1 MLPSQLTCGTAIM
14 NRLATLLVANADR
27 TALAPVLTRLEAAGY
42 FLADGG
48 DRPVE
53 QARRLRPDLILVG
66 EADGDP
72 VTVGATFRADPDCVD
87 IPVVVLTPAT
97 EAGLALRALAAGL
110 DEILD
115 PNADDPEL
123 FARLKPLIRLATM
136 HAELRLRASAAA
148 SRGQNAADRFT
159 APSDPIRPT
168 VLAIGADSAHAAAL
182 LSADADIT
190 SIPDLYEAERLLE
203 QRPFDAAIL
212 TASGEAEL
220 AFASQ
225 VRNNPRLFN
234 LPIVMV
240 ADDPSVAA
248 RAYRRGASRVL
259 DRPLDPD
266 HLRAAVLTLVR
277 RQKMRW
283 GIRSILGQS
292 LSDVTAD
299 PLTGTYNREFLESY
313 LGSRL
318 DIARGQGRPLAVVFF
333 AIPNIEGVR
342 QHFGDEAA
350 ANLIRQLGHW
360 ITGLVRAEDPTALFA
375 ANRFCVVL
383 PDTPLA
389 EAEVVMHRIAGVL
402 SNTDFAIP
410 DVYQPVRIWVQVGC
424 TDARSNDSCASLFSR
439 AAAALD
445 EELQVP

>member
-1 MLPSQLTCGTAIM
+1 M

-27 TALAPVLTRLEAAGY
+27 TVLAPVLSRLEAAGY

-48 DRPVE
+48 DRPVDL
-53 QARRLRPDLILVG
+53 ARHLRPDLILVG

-72 VTVGATFRADPDCVD
+72 VTVGADFRADPGCAD
-87 IPVVVLTPAT
+87 IPVVVLSSANDP
-97 EAGLALRALAAGL
+97 GLALRALAAGL
-110 DEILD
+110 DEVLSPD
-115 PNADDPEL
+115 ADDPEL

-136 HAELRLRASAAA
+136 HAELRLRAAAA
-148 SRGQNAADRFT
+148 ATRGRTAVDRFI
-159 APSDPIRPT
+159 PPIDPIRPT
-168 VLAIGADSAHAAAL
+168 VLAIGADPANAVAL

-190 SIPDLYEAERLLE
+190 AIPDLYEAERLLE

-225 VRNNPRLFN
+225 VRHNPRLFN
-234 LPIVMV
+234 LPIVMI
-240 ADDPSVAA
+240 AGDASVAA

-259 DRPLDPD
+259 ERPLDSD

-277 RQKMRW
+277 RQKVRW
-283 GIRSILGQS
+283 GIRGILGQS
-292 LSDVTAD
+292 LGERTAD
-299 PLTGTYNREFLESY
+299 PLTGTYDRAFLESY
-313 LGSRL
+313 LGTRL
-318 DIARGQGRPLAVVFF
+318 EIARSQSRPLAVVFF
-333 AIPNIEGVR
+333 SIPNIEGVR
-342 QHFGDEAA
+342 HHFGDEAA
-350 ANLIRQLGHW
+350 AHLIRQLGQW

-375 ANRFCVVL
+375 TNRFCVVL

-402 SNTDFAIP
+402 SNTDFAVP

-424 TDARSNDSCASLFSR
+424 TNARSDDDCASLFAR
-439 AAAALD
+439 AGAALD